1 MTAVF
6 RYAIEFSPASSPQY
20 SFWSE
25 QFLAKCALLASEAAA
40 TQDTHGVATVEFAL
54 WAFRAWASLGDIK
67 QTDPASTAGKNLA
80 DGLGS
85 RHSMWKAYYQFLS
98 VILQRRLPYSP
109 PAEGSHR
116 VQLSSEFRRVQ
127 TVCENIL
134 LRNVRFPRAHAA
146 NRQVEG
152 WVEQVIQNWEV
163 LCSHEWSDSDFGEG
177 GQDAVSRNVLDVS
190 LPFSVYFPFLHFSFS
205 PG

>member
-6 RYAIEFSPASSPQY
+6 RYAIEFAPETGPQY
-20 SFWSE
+20 TFWSE
-25 QFLAKCALLASEAAA
+25 QFLAKCALLASELGA
-40 TQDTHGVATVEFAL
+40 TRETTSVATLEFAL
-54 WAFRAWASLGDIK
+54 WAFRAWASQGDMK
-67 QTDPASTAGKNLA
+67 QSDPASTAGKNLA

-85 RHSMWKAYYQFLS
+85 RYSMWKAYYRFLS

-109 PAEGSHR
+109 PTEGPRR
-116 VQLSSEFRRVQ
+116 VQLSSEFRRVE

-134 LRNVRFPRAHAA
+134 LRNVKFPRAHAA
-146 NRQVEG
+146 NYNVES

-163 LCSHEWSDSDFGEG
+163 LCSNEWSDSDFGEG

-190 LPFSVYFPFLHFSFS
+190 IVFCPHIFLS
-205 PG
+205 